1 MLVHKRHCLS
11 TLRAMASLLLLA
23 CIAAVPASCRA
34 CADKEEDEEE
44 NVARD
49 NFWRAQIRIVGKGSV
64 STSAK
69 AFDCRSDGTT
79 QTGKCG
85 PTLLR
90 FKELQPPLLTAIGA
104 PGWRFD
110 HWASMIRT
118 ADGKEAPRQGRMPD
132 GRVYLNG
139 FGYSDTGA
147 LDTVTPVFVPAPDGG
162 DDLSTMARDKA
173 R

>member
-1 MLVHKRHCLS
+1 M
-11 TLRAMASLLLLA
+11 
-23 CIAAVPASCRA
+23 
-34 CADKEEDEEE
+34 
-44 NVARD
+44 
-49 NFWRAQIRIVGKGSV
+49 
-64 STSAK
+64 
-69 AFDCRSDGTT
+69 FDCRSDGTT

-110 HWASMIRT
+110 HWESMIRT

-132 GRVYLNG
+132 ARVYLNG

-147 LDTVTPVFVPAPDGG
+147 LDTVTAVFVAAPDGG
-162 DDLSTMARDKA
+162 DDLSTMTPGKA
-173 R
+173 L